1 MKKMVTEP
9 KNLQKWYKNQRQN
22 RYELATLMPQA
33 DYVTNLTNI
42 ARATQCGAKNEG
54 NYFPPPKNY
63 SRLRYKN
70 RIHNLA
76 LKRSSS
82 YELRRIGKL
91 YHHSMYKLLQII
103 FVTET
108 GRDYYSDDTETR

>member
-42 ARATQCGAKNEG
+42 ARAT
-54 NYFPPPKNY
+54 
-63 SRLRYKN
+63 
-70 RIHNLA
+70 
-76 LKRSSS
+76 
-82 YELRRIGKL
+82 
-91 YHHSMYKLLQII
+91 
-103 FVTET
+103 
-108 GRDYYSDDTETR
+108 